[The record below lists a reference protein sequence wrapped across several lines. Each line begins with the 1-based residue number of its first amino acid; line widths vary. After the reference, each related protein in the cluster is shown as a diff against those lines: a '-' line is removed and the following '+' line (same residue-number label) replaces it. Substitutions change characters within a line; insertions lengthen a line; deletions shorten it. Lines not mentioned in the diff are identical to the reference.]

1 MPHLHIS
8 CKVRLVAVLTHGSQ
22 QASHCTNRASITW
35 EARDAY
41 PKHAAL
47 TRHLKRC
54 KQLTGLSIAESR
66 DALTVPF
73 SRTLQARGSSTFS
86 EGLELLCIS

>member
-1 MPHLHIS
+1 MPGAWQCRL
-8 CKVRLVAVLTHGSQ
+8 KVRS
-22 QASHCTNRASITW
+22 
-35 EARDAY
+35 
-41 PKHAAL
+41 KHRTAPTELAQRGEHVML